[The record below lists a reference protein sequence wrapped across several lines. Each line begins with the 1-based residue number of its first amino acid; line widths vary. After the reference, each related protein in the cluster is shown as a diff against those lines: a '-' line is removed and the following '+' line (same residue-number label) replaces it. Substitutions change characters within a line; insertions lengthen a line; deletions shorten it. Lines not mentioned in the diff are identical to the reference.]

1 MSLSHSATD
10 EINFWPAYVDALIN
24 VVLNLLF
31 LVGVFTIGLVSLNEQ
46 ALFAEQESNKRKLA
60 ALESARSVQERRQIA
75 DDILRSLPPPPTVL
89 NKIEQPQ
96 IHEIFFR
103 SEPRRNVVAEAAQT
117 KQNTSTAIATFDQ
130 FKSELAKD
138 GELSQ
143 ITFEPSQY
151 NQPADWAWVEEV
163 RARAGQKNWFLYV
176 VADPTNQ
183 RLSREAY
190 ARLVFVRSALLRA
203 GALPEQ
209 IQMKVTPAAEVSAL
223 PLGIERTVW
232 VIERSR

>member
-1 MSLSHSATD
+1 MSMSHSANE

-46 ALFAEQESNKRKLA
+46 ALFAERESNKRKLA
-60 ALESARSVQERRQIA
+60 ALESAHSVQERRKIA
-75 DDILRSLPPPPTVL
+75 DDILRSLPPPPAVL
-89 NKIEQPQ
+89 KVEQPQ

-103 SEPRRNVVAEAAQT
+103 SEPRLNVVAEAAQT
-117 KQNTSTAIATFDQ
+117 KQSTSASIATFDQ
-130 FKSELAKD
+130 FKSEMAKD

-163 RARAGQKNWFLYV
+163 RARAGQKSWFLYV
-176 VADPTNQ
+176 IADPANQ

-209 IQMKVTPAAEVSAL
+209 IQMKVTPAIEVSAL

>member
-1 MSLSHSATD
+1 MSHSANE

-60 ALESARSVQERRQIA
+60 ALESAHSVQERRKIA
-75 DDILRSLPPPPTVL
+75 DDILRSLPPPPAVL
-89 NKIEQPQ
+89 KVEQPQ

-103 SEPRRNVVAEAAQT
+103 SEPRLNVVAEAAQT
-117 KQNTSTAIATFDQ
+117 KQSTSTSIATFDQ
-130 FKSELAKD
+130 FKSEMAKD

-163 RARAGQKNWFLYV
+163 RARAGQKSWFLYV
-176 VADPTNQ
+176 IADPANQ

-209 IQMKVTPAAEVSAL
+209 IQMKVTPAIEVSAL